1 MRRTKAHGSTGRE
14 ISRVFRGCHAN
25 RTRLLRTC
33 RAIGEE
39 HTAGGIEIIG
49 DVPII
54 TLDHI
59 LLRTRSSQRANV
71 TAGVSMKA
79 VLLRGY
85 GDVDQ
90 LEYGDAPEPEP
101 GPGEVLVRVVSTSV
115 NPVDYKIREGALKQM
130 MKLQFP
136 AVLGR
141 DVAGTVTE
149 VGPGV
154 DKFKPGDAVMGLV
167 NHSYAEYLAAKA
179 DDLGDVPE
187 GLDLKDAGVLPLVL
201 LTGAQL
207 IEEGVQPK
215 PGELI
220 LVTGAVGSVGRTAVY
235 VAKQHGAK
243 VIAGVRADQKS
254 EAQSLGA
261 DRVIALDNDS
271 EVAELPELDAIA
283 DTVGGETVVKLIPHI
298 KKSGRLASVVG
309 KPEAAA
315 SAGIEVRPV
324 WAHPDP
330 QRLYKLAED
339 VRDGK
344 LKIPLAERMPL
355 SEIRNAHKAAQHGV
369 AGKIALFP

>member
-1 MRRTKAHGSTGRE
+1 
-14 ISRVFRGCHAN
+14 
-25 RTRLLRTC
+25 
-33 RAIGEE
+33 
-39 HTAGGIEIIG
+39 
-49 DVPII
+49 
-54 TLDHI
+54 
-59 LLRTRSSQRANV
+59 
-71 TAGVSMKA
+71 
-79 VLLRGY
+79 
-85 GDVDQ
+85 
-90 LEYGDAPEPEP
+90 
-101 GPGEVLVRVVSTSV
+101 
-115 NPVDYKIREGALKQM
+115 
-130 MKLQFP
+130 
-136 AVLGR
+136 
-141 DVAGTVTE
+141 
-149 VGPGV
+149 
-154 DKFKPGDAVMGLV
+154 V

-298 KKSGRLASVVG
+298 KKSGRLAR
-309 KPEAAA
+309 A
-315 SAGIEVRPV
+315 
-324 WAHPDP
+324 
-330 QRLYKLAED
+330 
-339 VRDGK
+339 
-344 LKIPLAERMPL
+344 
-355 SEIRNAHKAAQHGV
+355 
-369 AGKIALFP
+369 